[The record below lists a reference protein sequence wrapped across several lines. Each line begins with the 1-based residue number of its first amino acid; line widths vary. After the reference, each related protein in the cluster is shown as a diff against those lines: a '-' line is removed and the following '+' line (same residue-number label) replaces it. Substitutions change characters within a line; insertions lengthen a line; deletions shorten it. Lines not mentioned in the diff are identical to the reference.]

1 MTDISEYSKWLLGQ
15 GLAANTIKQLTE
27 FADRLLREWGDLDQP
42 AYVIAEWL
50 GQHTGWTKQTYFNHM
65 RSLYRWL
72 VETGQVEADPL
83 ASYRRPPT
91 PAPRP
96 KPLAAH
102 QIEAVLEA
110 ATGDTR
116 TWILLGLLAGLRS
129 HEIAKFHG
137 TDINE
142 TSIYVLGKGGQA
154 AMLPTHPAL
163 WALAREYPG
172 DDWWF
177 ASPQAR
183 REYVSKS
190 HVENKIRA
198 LFRECGIDT
207 GAVHRLR
214 YSYGTNLSRAG
225 VRTRVIQDLLRHASL
240 VTTQRY
246 LDVTDEERAAAI
258 RTLAA

>member
-1 MTDISEYSKWLLGQ
+1 MTDISEYGKWLVERGM
-15 GLAANTIKQLTE
+15 ATSTIKQRME
-27 FADRLLREWGDLDQP
+27 FADRQLREWGDLDQP
-42 AYVIAEWL
+42 AYVIADWL
-50 GQHTGWTKQTYFNHM
+50 GQHTGWTKLTYFNHM

-72 VETGQVEADPL
+72 VATGQVEVDPL
-83 ASYRRPPT
+83 VNYRRPPT

-102 QIEAVLEA
+102 HLEAVLEA
-110 ATGDTR
+110 ARGDTR
-116 TWILLGLLAGLRS
+116 TWLLLGLLAGLRS

-137 TDINE
+137 ADINE
-142 TSIYVLGKGGQA
+142 TTVYVMGKGGQA
-154 AMLPTHPAL
+154 AILPTHPAL
-163 WALAREYPG
+163 WALAQQYPV

-177 ASPQAR
+177 PSPQAR

-190 HVENKIRA
+190 HVENTIRA
-198 LFRECGIDT
+198 LFRECGVDT

-225 VRTRVIQDLLRHASL
+225 VRTRVIQDLLRHKSL
-240 VTTQRY
+240 ATTQRY

-258 RTLAA
+258 RMLAA

>member
-1 MTDISEYSKWLLGQ
+1 MTDISEYRKWLSERGMAQ
-15 GLAANTIKQLTE
+15 STIKQRVE
-27 FADRLLREWGDLDQP
+27 FAKRRLHEWGTLDPP
-42 AYVIAEWL
+42 AYVVAEWL
-50 GQHTGWTKQTYFNHM
+50 STHTGWTKQTYYNHT

-72 VETGQVEADPL
+72 VETGQVETDPL
-83 ASYRRPPT
+83 AHYRRPPA

-102 QIEAVLEA
+102 QVEA
-110 ATGDTR
+110 ALGTASGDLVA
-116 TWILLGLLAGLRS
+116 WLLLGLLAGLRS

-142 TSIYVLGKGGQA
+142 HTIYVLGKGGQA
-154 AMLPTHPAL
+154 AMLPTHPDL
-163 WALAREYPG
+163 WALAGEYPS

-177 ASPQAR
+177 PSPQRR

-198 LFRECGIDT
+198 LFRVCGIEA

-225 VRTRVIQDLLRHASL
+225 VRPRVIQDLLRHKSL
-240 VTTQRY
+240 ETTQRY